1 MEHVDKIT
9 KGGSEFTSEELSPRQ
24 KVAVLMVSLGRDNA
38 AEIMKFL
45 TDIEIEIEIEEI
57 THTITQ
63 LKHLPVEV
71 QDQVLGEFEQHL
83 LAGEYMSQGGEDF
96 ARDALERAVGP
107 RRAQEILDRISTTVS
122 SGFYLLKN
130 VPPEQLAP
138 FISHE
143 HPQTVALILSQLEAD
158 QAAGILAQLP
168 EHTQSEV
175 AFRIATMENITPS
188 VLRQIEESLEANL
201 RDILGGNKDVGGP
214 KVVADILNLSGGS
227 VERNGLDRLDA
238 HDPEVAEVV
247 RNMMFV
253 FDDIKKLTDREVQ
266 TILRE
271 IDHPDLVT
279 ALKAAGDEV
288 RDKFLS
294 NMSDRIRGFI
304 IEELEFAGPIRL
316 SEVEEVQ
323 LRIIQKVRQL
333 EDQGQIRIIRGSSED
348 TFV

>member
-9 KGGSEFTSEELSPRQ
+9 KGGSEFTSEELAPRQ

-45 TDIEIEIEIEEI
+45 TDIEIEIEEI

-138 FISHE
+138 SFRTNTRRLLPSSCHSSK
-143 HPQTVALILSQLEAD
+143 PTRLLAFWRSCPSTLSRK
-158 QAAGILAQLP
+158 
-168 EHTQSEV
+168 S
-175 AFRIATMENITPS
+175 PS
-188 VLRQIEESLEANL
+188 
-201 RDILGGNKDVGGP
+201 G
-214 KVVADILNLSGGS
+214 
-227 VERNGLDRLDA
+227 
-238 HDPEVAEVV
+238 
-247 RNMMFV
+247 
-253 FDDIKKLTDREVQ
+253 
-266 TILRE
+266 
-271 IDHPDLVT
+271 
-279 ALKAAGDEV
+279 
-288 RDKFLS
+288 
-294 NMSDRIRGFI
+294 
-304 IEELEFAGPIRL
+304 
-316 SEVEEVQ
+316 
-323 LRIIQKVRQL
+323 
-333 EDQGQIRIIRGSSED
+333 
-348 TFV
+348 